1 MKMLF
6 LRDNNALLFTKKEKS
21 LYFVLLLF
29 FFSLYV
35 PQVSWLYNVCMYIF
49 FIYSFF
55 FNSMSEK
62 WILLKQRKDILFIL
76 GFFALNLISAL
87 LSKNLQEGIAA
98 LGIRVSLVFI
108 PFAIGTLYIKE
119 NLKDRII
126 WGFAFATTIAAIG
139 ILIFGI
145 WRAES
150 NNDLSLLYNDN
161 LSSIINLQSI
171 YYAMLINIS
180 IFSYIYLWMKN
191 SSLINKKAIIP
202 ILFILFIV
210 HFLLA
215 SRIAIIILY
224 GSTFIFALFCIF
236 RKKLIF
242 EGIAIIIG
250 LLSALFLLLYF
261 FPKTINRFQELTY
274 TKFDYKSM
282 ANESHF
288 NAPLNAQQW
297 NGANQRLA
305 LWECGFTVIKK
316 NIIFGTTIGDRMDEL
331 KKEYIRKEFFFA
343 VKANRNLHNNYLDTW
358 VSLGIIGLIIFLL
371 GFIFLPIYKCIKTN
385 DLYGMLIVICFMLSF
400 ISETYMDR
408 TVGNTLTAFFIS
420 FIASYKKRSENTY

>member
-316 NIIFGTTIGDRMDEL
+316 NIIFGSTIGDRMDEL

-371 GFIFLPIYKCIKTN
+371 GFIFLPIYKCIKTK

>member
-261 FPKTINRFQELTY
+261 FPKTINRFLELTY

-371 GFIFLPIYKCIKTN
+371 GFIFLPIYKCIKTK

>member
-371 GFIFLPIYKCIKTN
+371 GFIFLPIYKCIKTK